1 MPCHVM
7 SCFAFSW
14 LATPRSALEANQ
26 ERLNSGDRHSN
37 SRSWWVKITTK
48 QPDCLYYFGSFATRR
63 EAKENCFGY
72 VEDIAAEKAF
82 GITVEIIYI
91 TQPEVLTVF
100 KED

>member
-1 MPCHVM
+1 M
-7 SCFAFSW
+7 SYLAFSW
-14 LATPRSALEANQ
+14 LIMQQLMVKTNRDRNY
-26 ERLNSGDRHSN
+26 GDRHSN